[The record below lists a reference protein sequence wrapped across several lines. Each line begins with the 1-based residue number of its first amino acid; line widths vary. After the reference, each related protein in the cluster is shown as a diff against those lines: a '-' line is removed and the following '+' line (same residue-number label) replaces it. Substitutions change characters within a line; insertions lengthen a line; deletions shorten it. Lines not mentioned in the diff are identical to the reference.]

1 MDKEN
6 YIELLLYLE
15 MLEKKLEIEEKQA
28 GGDNN
33 E

>member
-15 MLEKKLEIEEKQA
+15 MLEKKIETGEKQI
-28 GGDNN
+28 GGNNN